1 MTYPSLFLDA
11 YARFSAVDLP
21 GLGTS
26 SLGLRNPDPLVAIDG
41 AELHCTLE
49 ETRAPLACVRTAL
62 DARRGDVQLTFE
74 HDGQRVTVKRALAV
88 LGAHELTLLF
98 IVYAIVGLLVLWSG
112 GMVLRHVQ
120 PSAGATAYAAWTLAA
135 SLFFFTFYDYHS
147 TTWLAPVF
155 SLATVG
161 TEVAFLWLA
170 FAFPT
175 SLRSTLLRHLL
186 VGLTAFAALAVVWM
200 LLAPLFHHDPVTAR
214 NVVSLG
220 ALPALGALFV
230 AMVARWRR
238 AEATARAELRSAFLG
253 LAVVPALIALGIALA
268 ATTGI
273 DLIHA
278 FLPLLGLIMPLS
290 IGYALLRRNVLGA
303 REVLGRVWFELP
315 SFALSIAV
323 FTVVWL
329 EGDLVVATVVAVAVW
344 FLLARVLAPRVFP
357 ARASFRPSIEAL
369 RDVLGERRRA
379 TEVADVLGSV
389 IERWVG
395 VTTARVQFPES
406 NAPAAELDMRPD
418 GITMPVR
425 ALGELRAILTIGP
438 RRDGAPFNREDVA
451 LIETIAGFGGL
462 ALHHASV
469 LEELDRLRRAD
480 LEAAGREKQATLGLV
495 GAEVAHEVAY
505 SLNYLRFLLRDND
518 KSALEA
524 DDIEVGR
531 DEIARLER
539 MLGALRRLAPPPPM
553 LAPTALAQPLHRARS
568 LVRELVDERRVEFSL
583 EPAETIVLADRDQLV
598 QVFANLFRNAIQ
610 AVPVGGEI
618 AVRCGSDGGR
628 ATISIIDN
636 GPGVPDELLERLFTP
651 WATGRPGGTGLG
663 LAVAARVV
671 QGWNG
676 SLRYK
681 REANRTVFSVEVP
694 EVTA

>member
-41 AELHCTLE
+41 APVHCSVDD
-49 ETRAPLACVRTAL
+49 TRAPLGCVRSLL
-62 DARRGDVQLTFE
+62 DAHRGTVALTFD
-74 HDGQRVTVKRALAV
+74 HDGERVTVKRELVA
-88 LGAHELTLLF
+88 LGARELVSLF

-120 PSAGATAYAAWTLAA
+120 PSPGAAAYAAWTIAA

-155 SLATVG
+155 SLATVA

-175 SLRSTLLRHLL
+175 PLRSPLLRRAL
-186 VGLTAFAALAVVWM
+186 VGITVFASLAVLWM
-200 LLAPLFHHDPVTAR
+200 LISPLFRHDPVVAR
-214 NVVSLG
+214 NVVSIGALPTLG
-220 ALPALGALFV
+220 ALLV
-230 AMVARWRR
+230 AMIARWRR
-238 AEATARAELRSAFLG
+238 ADTTTRAELRSAFLG
-253 LAVVPALIALGIALA
+253 IAVVPALIAIGIALA

-303 REVLGRVWFELP
+303 REVLGRTLFELP
-315 SFALSIAV
+315 GIALAATVFAVAWI
-323 FTVVWL
+323 
-329 EGDLVVATVVAVAVW
+329 EGDLVIAIVIAVAIW
-344 FLLARVLAPRVFP
+344 FLLSRVLAPRVFP

-379 TEVADVLGSV
+379 SEVAEVLGSV
-389 IERWVG
+389 IERWVA
-395 VTTARVQFPES
+395 VTSARVQLPD
-406 NAPAAELDMRPD
+406 PGGPPIELDLRPD

-425 ALGELRAILTIGP
+425 ALGELRAILVIGP

-462 ALHHASV
+462 ALHHANA

-480 LEAAGREKQATLGLV
+480 LDAAGREKQATLGLL

-518 KSALEA
+518 KNELDV

-568 LVRELVDERRVEFSL
+568 LVRELVDERQITFSL
-583 EPAETIVLADRDQLV
+583 ETSDAIVLADRDQLV

-610 AVPVGGEI
+610 ASPVGGEI
-618 AVRCGSDGGR
+618 AIRCASADGRVRVAVTD
-628 ATISIIDN
+628 A
-636 GPGVPDELLERLFTP
+636 GPGVPEELRERLFTP

-676 SLRYK
+676 ALTYR
-681 REANRTVFSVEVP
+681 RDAERTVFVVEVP